1 MVLIYITR
9 MGNCVIFAGLKQH
22 RKMNIG
28 NETGELCNRDGC
40 KGIIEEHEKEGS
52 CSCHINPPCSYCVD
66 DAHYCPECDWQGID
80 DQKSHGNVFFEKA
93 AFYEKILNDY
103 SEARTNFY
111 KKYHSGD
118 PVEKLEYRI
127 ESHTHFS
134 QKVIGMFPKDMP
146 RSEIT
151 DKIKGTFGGR
161 YEKLGETRFEYIA
174 YTD

>member
-1 MVLIYITR
+1 
-9 MGNCVIFAGLKQH
+9 
-22 RKMNIG
+22 MNIG
-28 NETGELCNRDGC
+28 SETGELCNRDGC
-40 KGIIEEHEKEGS
+40 KGVIEEHEKEGS
-52 CSCHINPPCSYCVD
+52 CSCHINPPCSHCVD
-66 DAHYCPECDWQGID
+66 DTHYCPECNWHGID
-80 DQKSHGNVFFEKA
+80 DQKAYGNISPVTVA
-93 AFYEKILNDY
+93 AYKKQCHEY
-103 SEARTNFY
+103 SQARTDFY

-127 ESHTHFS
+127 EVHTHFS
-134 QKVIGMFPKDMP
+134 QKVIGMFPVGMS